1 MQEPPAN
8 PLPTSSASSGGVTLR
23 GVLARIVFA
32 NAENHYTIGELEPES
47 GGDAVTI
54 AGVLPAVQAGETLEL
69 TGEWVRHPQY
79 GAQFK
84 FTAYRSTLP
93 SSVHGIRRFL
103 GSGLVA
109 GIGRHFADRIVDH
122 FGQDTLRILSE
133 DSGRLREV
141 PGIGKK
147 RLKQLKES
155 WDSQSSLRE
164 VMVFLQSYG
173 VTVGHCL
180 RLVKHYGPGAI
191 EILKTNPYQVARD
204 ISGIGFK
211 TADKIALNLG
221 IATDSPERIDA
232 GILHSLGTAEDEG
245 HTGCTPDDLA
255 RKAQELLGVP
265 QDKLVDR
272 LKLLLQSRHIRL
284 PADGPLLQLPA
295 LLNAEEAIAKRIHLL
310 LATPGSLPPIK
321 VDAAV
326 DWAQEKAGF
335 TFAPEQAEAVRTCIG
350 SKCSIITGGP
360 GTGKTTIL
368 RAVVS
373 ILLAKKAR
381 LLLASPTGRAAKRM
395 SEATGS
401 FAQTIH
407 RLLRFDPAQG
417 KFTANEES
425 PLRCDCL
432 IVDECSMLDTRLAA
446 SLLKAVPLSAHV
458 ILVGDVNQ
466 LPSVG
471 PGNVLGDLIASGLI
485 PTTSLSQIFRQSER
499 SAIVSTAHNILKG
512 SAYPPKAKANLG
524 ALDPAEDLAF
534 LTAPTPEA
542 CVELITSLCR
552 DWIPRHLAVD
562 PIMDVQLLAPMHK
575 GIGGIANINTTLQ
588 AALNPGARKVALG
601 STVFQ
606 VGDKVIQ
613 TINNYEKGVFNGD
626 LGRVTAVNPE
636 SGTIAVRFDG
646 DEIDYDRSEMT
657 EIQPAYAISIHK
669 SQGSEFPVVVI
680 PLLKQHYVMLQRN
693 LLYTA
698 ITRGR
703 KKVFI
708 VGDTYAY
715 IQAVRNK
722 EATIRQT
729 DLCRKLLARPD
740 ALTIQELAMEE

>member
-1 MQEPPAN
+1 MQEQPN
-8 PLPTSSASSGGVTLR
+8 QPLAAPSAQSGGAALR
-23 GVLARIVFA
+23 GVLSRIIFA

-47 GGDAVTI
+47 GGNPITI
-54 AGVLPAVQAGETLEL
+54 SGTLPAVQAGETLEL
-69 TGEWVRHPQY
+69 QGEWVRHPQY
-79 GAQFK
+79 GTQFK
-84 FTAYRSTLP
+84 FSSYRSTLP
-93 SSVHGIRRFL
+93 SSVHGIRKFL

-122 FGQDTLRILSE
+122 FGQETLRILSE

-164 VMVFLQSYG
+164 IMVFLQSYG

-232 GILHSLGTAEDEG
+232 GILHTLGTAEDEG
-245 HTGCTPDDLA
+245 HTGCEPDDLA
-255 RKAQELLGVP
+255 RKATELLSVP
-265 QDKLVDR
+265 MEKVSERIQLLVH
-272 LKLLLQSRHIRL
+272 SRHIRL
-284 PADGPLLQLPA
+284 PADGPLLQLPS
-295 LLNAEEAIAKRIHLL
+295 LLNAEETIAQRIHLL
-310 LATPGSLPPIK
+310 LSTLGSLPPIK

-326 DWAQEKAGF
+326 EWAQEKAGF

-395 SEATGS
+395 AEATGS
-401 FAQTIH
+401 YAQTIH

-417 KFTANEES
+417 KFTANEDN
-425 PLRCDCL
+425 PLKCDCL
-432 IVDECSMLDTRLAA
+432 ILDECSMLDTRLAA
-446 SLLKAVPLSAHV
+446 SLLKAVPRTAHV

-471 PGNVLGDLIASGLI
+471 PGNVLGDLISCGRI
-485 PTTSLSQIFRQSER
+485 PVTSLSQIFRQSER
-499 SAIVSTAHNILKG
+499 STIVSTAHNILKG
-512 SAYPPKAKANLG
+512 SAYPPKPKANLG
-524 ALDPAEDLAF
+524 ALDPREDLAF

-542 CVELITSLCR
+542 CVELITALCR
-552 DWIPRHLAVD
+552 DWIPTHLAVD
-562 PIMDVQLLAPMHK
+562 PVMDVQLLAPMHK
-575 GIGGIANINTTLQ
+575 GIGGIGNINTTLQ
-588 AALNPGARKVALG
+588 AALNPGASKVTLG
-601 STVFQ
+601 ATIFQ

-613 TINNYEKGVFNGD
+613 TVNNYEKGVFNGD

-729 DLCRKLLARPD
+729 DLCRKLLALPEN
-740 ALTIQELAMEE
+740 LPYPEFSVEG